1 MHPAISMFPSQKFY
15 KGKLLNDVSV
25 KERIKDADFL
35 RSFIGQIFKEYGPV
49 NFFDKQNSKEVN
61 REGSKANI
69 EEALQVV
76 SILRNFEQIINKK
89 FREQE
94 QLTD

>member
-25 KERIKDADFL
+25 KKRIKVADFQ

-61 REGSKANI
+61 RQGSRANI

-94 QLTD
+94 QLDD

>member
-25 KERIKDADFL
+25 KERIKDPKFL

-61 REGSKANI
+61 RGGSRANI

-94 QLTD
+94 QVND